1 MKRTKQR
8 ILAAALELFNEQ
20 GVTDT
25 TLRNI
30 ARRLDISQGNLNYH
44 FRLKEDI
51 VEALYF
57 ELVAKMDERMQ
68 QIGESTSLLDSLFES
83 YRRVMEGMYEYRFLL
98 RDFYKIMREQDK
110 LRLPYQQLRERR
122 AAEFLSVVSALQQ
135 RGILRKEAFPE
146 EYHRFYQRM
155 HILGDNWINTLETL
169 DPATTPS
176 IDHYAALLF
185 ESIFPYLTEAGR
197 AEYALLD
204 LSPAPMTGWRK

>member
-1 MKRTKQR
+1 MKQTKQR

-20 GVTDT
+20 GVADT

-30 ARRLDISQGNLNYH
+30 ARRLEMSQGNLNYH

-57 ELVAKMDERMQ
+57 ELAAKMDEGMQ
-68 QIGESTSLLDSLFES
+68 QVGESTSLLGLLFDS

-98 RDFYKIMREQDK
+98 RDFYKVMREQEVI
-110 LRLPYQQLRERR
+110 RQHYRQLQAKREK
-122 AAEFLSVVSALQQ
+122 EFLLIVSALRQ

-146 EYHRFYQRM
+146 EYRRFFQRM
-155 HILGDNWINTLETL
+155 NILGDNWINTLETL
-169 DPATTPS
+169 DPATTPT

-204 LSPAPMTGWRK
+204 LSPAG

>member
-20 GVTDT
+20 GVADT

-30 ARRLDISQGNLNYH
+30 AQRLDISQGNLNYH

-57 ELVAKMDERMQ
+57 ELVEKMDERMQ
-68 QIGESTSLLDSLFES
+68 QVGESTSLLGLLFES
-83 YRRVMEGMYEYRFLL
+83 YRRIMVGMYAYRFLL
-98 RDFYKIMREQDK
+98 RDFYKVMREQETI
-110 LRLPYQQLRERR
+110 RRHYRQLQEKR
-122 AAEFLSVVSALQQ
+122 AEEFLAVVSALQQ

-146 EYHRFYQRM
+146 EYLRFYRRM
-155 HILGDNWINTLETL
+155 QILGDNWINTLETL
-169 DPATTPS
+169 DPATKPS

-204 LSPAPMTGWRK
+204 LSPAG